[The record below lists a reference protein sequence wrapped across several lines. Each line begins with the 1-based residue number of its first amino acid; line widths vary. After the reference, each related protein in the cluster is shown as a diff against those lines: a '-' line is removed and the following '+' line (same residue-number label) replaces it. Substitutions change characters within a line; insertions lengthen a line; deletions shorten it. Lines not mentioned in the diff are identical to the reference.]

1 MTTPVDE
8 PPARRALNDLS
19 LSRGDTSSGPSTGS
33 GNRALDEDDAQ
44 LAALG
49 YRSEFKRDMSLWANF
64 ALGFTYLSPVV
75 GIYTLFAVSLA
86 TGGPPMFWSLVIV
99 GLGQLLVALVFGE
112 IVSQYPVA
120 GGIYPWA
127 RRLWG
132 RKWAWMT
139 GWVYLFALLAT
150 IAGVAYG
157 AGPYLGALFSFEAGT
172 GTTVLCALILIA
184 VALVI
189 NLGGTK
195 WLAYA
200 AIIGFV
206 AELLGAL
213 VVGSW
218 LLISQRHHGLEVLF
232 DSFGAGSGGS
242 YVGAFLAAGLIGIF
256 QYYGFEACGDVAE
269 EVPDPTRRI
278 PKAMRMTI
286 YVGGAAAMF
295 VCLSLI
301 LAVQDYAAVI
311 GGTDPDPIGT
321 ILTTAF
327 GPVGSKI
334 VLAVVLISFLSC
346 TLSLMAAASRLMYS
360 YARDDMIIGSRA
372 LRVVLPKRHV
382 PPYAML
388 VAAAVPAV
396 IIAVSIVSAEALT
409 KIISFATLGIYLGF
423 HMVVFA
429 ALRARLKGWR
439 PAGAFRLG
447 AWGLPVIIGAL
458 AYGVL
463 AMINIAWPRTPDAP
477 WYDNWIVVLGAV
489 VVVGLGAVYLFAGR
503 PYRSGSTPYGD
514 AITDSALFPQPAPPV
529 NDQEVTR

>member
-1 MTTPVDE
+1 MSHD
-8 PPARRALNDLS
+8 
-19 LSRGDTSSGPSTGS
+19 
-33 GNRALDEDDAQ
+33 GNRALNTSRRLAPNGALSVPEGGAVSWDDEAQ

-49 YRSEFKRDMSLWANF
+49 YKSEFKREMSPWANF

-86 TGGPPMFWSLVIV
+86 TAGPPMFWSLVIV

-157 AGPYLGALFSFEAGT
+157 AGPYLGALFSFVPGT
-172 GTTVLCALILIA
+172 ATTVICALVLIA
-184 VALVI
+184 AALLI

-200 AIIGFV
+200 AIIGFG

-213 VVGSW
+213 VVGGW
-218 LLISQRHHGLEVLF
+218 LLFSQRHHGLEVLF
-232 DSFGAGSGGS
+232 DSFGSAPPGA
-242 YVGAFLAAGLIGIF
+242 YLGAFLAAGLIGIF

-301 LAVQDYAAVI
+301 LAVSDFGAVI
-311 GGTDPDPIGT
+311 SGADADPIGT

-327 GPVGSKI
+327 GPVGSKV

-372 LRVVLPKRHV
+372 LRVVLPTRHV
-382 PPYAML
+382 PLYAMI

-429 ALRARLKGWR
+429 ALRARLKGWQ
-439 PAGAFRLG
+439 PNGAFRLG
-447 AWGLPVIIGAL
+447 RWGLPVTIGAL

-463 AMINIAWPRTPDAP
+463 AMINIAWPRTPDAA
-477 WYDNWIVVLGAV
+477 WYDNGIVALGAV
-489 VVVGLGAVYLFAGR
+489 VVIGIGAIYLVLGR
-503 PYRSGSTPYGD
+503 PYGRGDAPYGD
-514 AITDSALFPQPAPPV
+514 AIGSASRNRRV
-529 NDQEVTR
+529 NSTP